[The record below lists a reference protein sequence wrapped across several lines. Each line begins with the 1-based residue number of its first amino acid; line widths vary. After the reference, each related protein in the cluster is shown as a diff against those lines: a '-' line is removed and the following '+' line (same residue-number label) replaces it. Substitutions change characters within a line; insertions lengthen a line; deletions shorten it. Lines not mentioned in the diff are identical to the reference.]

1 MATRF
6 CIQCG
11 QPIEGDT
18 KFCTNCGAPVPP
30 EQQTYSQ
37 PEPESQSQYQQALNQ
52 QPEPQ
57 PAQQQPAGTKP
68 KSYLAL
74 SILATLLCCLPFGIP
89 AIVFSAKVDSFWN
102 AGRYQEAQDASR
114 KAKTWMLV
122 SVILGALIIISY
134 FALIIYGVSVMGE
147 DFWEEVR
154 NYR

>member
-1 MATRF
+1 MATRL
-6 CIQCG
+6 CTQCG
-11 QPIEGDT
+11 QAIEGDI

-30 EQQTYSQ
+30 AEDPQPQQAYNPQ
-37 PEPESQSQYQQALNQ
+37 PNPQPQYQQ
-52 QPEPQ
+52 PV
-57 PAQQQPAGTKP
+57 QQQPIGTKP
-68 KSYLAL
+68 KSYLVL

-89 AIVFSAKVDSFWN
+89 AIVFAAKVDSNWN

-122 SVILGALIIISY
+122 SVILGALILISY
-134 FALIIYGVSVMGE
+134 FALIFYGVATMGE